1 MTTGMPTMYLV
12 PQAVQQQAMRNQM
25 VPVIIPSL
33 QAYSRGDPILEYTAW
48 EIGEQEQ
55 LQQQPVPVQ
64 QQMVDTTRT
73 MTSQSS
79 SSEPKAMIFESKHR
93 VLPRDQSHDLSKDH
107 EIRMDDEA
115 RVKHE
120 QKWAAWAIK
129 TLSFLKNLL
138 SWEDKV
144 SLNRANL
151 EEMNLSLLIGLLRDL
166 NYYSAANSILT
177 SYYDSRLLDPPREVT
192 SQDINSAQVELITD
206 SACSFVDYNAAQNVW
221 DKYPKMNFGEDV
233 PAALVGHPTVKHY
246 EHRGGVFKGL
256 NETTKGL
263 VHSKPAQ
270 GSLRVGVF
278 ISMGNDCYTKK
289 RNAPKKLRQTLDS
302 ATLQQLSEQVHIHYS

>member
-1 MTTGMPTMYLV
+1 MYLV
-12 PQAVQQQAMRNQM
+12 PHAVQQQAMRSQM
-25 VPVIIPSL
+25 VPVMIPSL
-33 QAYSRGDPILEYTAW
+33 QAYSRGDPILEYNAW

-55 LQQQPVPVQ
+55 QQQQPVPVQ
-64 QQMVDTTRT
+64 QQMVDPTRT
-73 MTSQSS
+73 MTSQSC
-79 SSEPKAMIFESKHR
+79 SSEPKAMIVESKPR

-107 EIRMDDEA
+107 EIPMDNEA

-166 NYYSAANSILT
+166 SYYSAANSILA

-192 SQDINSAQVELITD
+192 AQDVSSAQVELITD
-206 SACSFVDYNAAQNVW
+206 SACSFVDYNEPMKCWV
-221 DKYPKMNFGEDV
+221 KYPKMDFGQDV
-233 PAALVGHPTVKHY
+233 SAALVGHPTVKHY
-246 EHRGGVFKGL
+246 EHRGGIFQGL

-263 VHSKPAQ
+263 VHSKPPP

-278 ISMGNDCYTKK
+278 VSMGNDCYTKPPEVQ
-289 RNAPKKLRQTLDS
+289 RNFVGPWKV
-302 ATLQQLSEQVHIHYS
+302 QLFSS